1 MVLKAGW
8 LSRQFD
14 QVSKNVNEWPDW
26 MKRAA
31 GVDDTSSAPTQGKP
45 EAQQDTHRAKPVVG
59 QQKLGL

>member
-8 LSRQFD
+8 LNRQFD

-31 GVDDTSSAPTQGKP
+31 GLDEQVPATPHARLEVP
-45 EAQQDTHRAKPVVG
+45 DTHRAKPAVG
-59 QQKLGL
+59 QQKLEL

>member
-1 MVLKAGW
+1 VVLKAGW
-8 LSRQFD
+8 LNRQFD

-31 GVDDTSSAPTQGKP
+31 GLDEQVPTQP
-45 EAQQDTHRAKPVVG
+45 QANFEVPDPHRAKPVVG

>member
-8 LSRQFD
+8 LNRQFD

-31 GVDDTSSAPTQGKP
+31 GLDEQAPTPPQAKSEGP
-45 EAQQDTHRAKPVVG
+45 DTHHAKPVVG
-59 QQKLGL
+59 QQKLEM

>member
-1 MVLKAGW
+1 MVLRAGW
-8 LSRQFD
+8 LNRQFD

-31 GVDDTSSAPTQGKP
+31 GLNEQVPAPPQIKLEGP
-45 EAQQDTHRAKPVVG
+45 DPHRAKPVVG

>member
-1 MVLKAGW
+1 MVLRAGW

-31 GVDDTSSAPTQGKP
+31 GVDENAAAPSQAKP
-45 EAQQDTHRAKPVVG
+45 EGQLDTRRAKPVVG

>member
-14 QVSKNVNEWPDW
+14 HVSKNVNDWPDW

-31 GVDDTSSAPTQGKP
+31 GLDEKPSVASQVRPETQP
-45 EAQQDTHRAKPVVG
+45 DTHRAKPVVG

>member
-8 LSRQFD
+8 LNRQFD
-14 QVSKNVNEWPDW
+14 QVSKNVNDWPDW

-31 GVDDTSSAPTQGKP
+31 GLDERVPPAPQPKLEGP
-45 EAQQDTHRAKPVVG
+45 DTHRAKPVVG